1 MTEMQPSGSDTE
13 NDVVTQIKDQLQ
25 EPSMYKVLLLNDDY
39 TSMEFVVEILIGVFH
54 KSIEDATA
62 VMLKVH
68 RQGVGLCGIY
78 IQDVAETKIEQV
90 HALARE
96 KKFPLRCIM
105 EKE

>member
-1 MTEMQPSGSDTE
+1 MTAMQPSGSDTE
-13 NDVVTQIKDQLQ
+13 SSEITQVKNQTR

-68 RQGVGLCGIY
+68 QQGTGLCGVY
-78 IQDVAETKIEQV
+78 TQDVAETKIEQV

-96 KKFPLRCIM
+96 KKFPLRCIL

>member
-1 MTEMQPSGSDTE
+1 MTEIQPSGSGTE
-13 NDVVTQIKDQLQ
+13 TGVITQIKDQLQ
-25 EPSMYKVLLLNDDY
+25 EPSMYRVLLLNDDY

-54 KSIEDATA
+54 KSIEEATA
-62 VMLKVH
+62 VMLKIH
-68 RQGVGLCGIY
+68 QQGIGLCGIY
-78 IQDVAETKIEQV
+78 TQDVAETKIEQV

>member
-1 MTEMQPSGSDTE
+1 MTEMQPAGSDTE
-13 NDVVTQIKDQLQ
+13 NGVITQIKDQLQ

-39 TSMEFVVEILIGVFH
+39 TSMEFVVEVLIGVFH

-68 RQGVGLCGIY
+68 QQGIGLCGIY
-78 IQDVAETKIEQV
+78 TQDIAETKIEQV

-96 KKFPLRCIM
+96 RKFPLRCIM

>member
-1 MTEMQPSGSDTE
+1 
-13 NDVVTQIKDQLQ
+13 
-25 EPSMYKVLLLNDDY
+25 MYKVLLLNDDY

-62 VMLKVH
+62 VMLKIH
-68 RQGVGLCGIY
+68 QQGIGLCGVY
-78 IQDVAETKIEQV
+78 TQDVAETKMEQV

-96 KKFPLRCIM
+96 KKFPLQCIM